1 MRLTVGLRFRKVV
14 RLELPRAFQKADS
27 EKNGAVVGNIFD
39 VRRQKGPSAPSF
51 SLKTAHFVT
60 FDEVVGKTIDAQAR
74 RASNMLLT
82 TGCFGRDTA
91 PLPRGRSVRPLS

>member
-39 VRRQKGPSAPSF
+39 VRRPQGA
-51 SLKTAHFVT
+51 V
-60 FDEVVGKTIDAQAR
+60 
-74 RASNMLLT
+74 RAVLLAEI
-82 TGCFGRDTA
+82 GAFCH
-91 PLPRGRSVRPLS
+91 V